1 MPPLVTSRV
10 DESAVELF
18 RSWIASLK
26 PERPFVREW
35 ALADLTPHLDKLNEG
50 RDLERGK
57 GLYRAVGC
65 GQCHRIE
72 EEIAGI
78 GPNLTDIGKT
88 RTPKELLESI
98 VAPSA
103 KIDPK
108 YAATILVT
116 IDGLAVQGRI
126 QSEDEEKVVLRGVE
140 SFNEPRVILRS
151 EIEERLLSNVSMM
164 PAGILNTLQQDEI
177 LDLMAYVLAG
187 RLPGK

>member
-1 MPPLVTSRV
+1 MPPLVTSQV

-18 RSWIASLK
+18 RNWIASLK

-57 GLYRAVGC
+57 ELYRAVGC

-103 KIDPK
+103 RIDPK